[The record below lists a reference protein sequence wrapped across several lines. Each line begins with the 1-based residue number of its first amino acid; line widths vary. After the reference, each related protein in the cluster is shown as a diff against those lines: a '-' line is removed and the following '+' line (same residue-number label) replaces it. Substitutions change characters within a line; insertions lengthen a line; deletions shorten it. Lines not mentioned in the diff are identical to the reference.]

1 MLNSSDG
8 GRSRMGVQI
17 ESTNADSEALR
28 AFMKR
33 LLGDVRALETMLESG
48 VIESGIRRIGAEQE
62 MFLVDRAMRPA
73 PVNLAVLEHLDDRF
87 TTELGRFNIEA
98 NLPPLVMGGDCL
110 SRLEKELNSVL
121 ATARKAA
128 KKERADVLLC
138 GVAPTLKLSD
148 MTLENMTPFPRYR
161 ALNDALMAL
170 RGDSYQFFVKGSDE
184 VRVSHDS
191 VMLEA
196 CNTSFQVHFQVGPD
210 EFAKLYNIAQVA
222 TGPVLASAVNS
233 PVLFGK
239 ELWCETRIALF
250 EQAVDTRRA
259 AHSLRDVQ
267 SRVGF
272 GHEWIDDSVLEIFRD
287 DIMRFRVILADAAE
301 EDPFELLAKG
311 KAPKLP
317 ALCLHNSTVYRWN
330 RACYGVLDGKPH
342 LRIENRVLP
351 SGPTPHDEVANAAFW
366 FGLLGGIIGSGVEV
380 RDQISFSATRRNFLN
395 ASQHGL
401 NAQVTWLDGKTRP
414 ARDLIR
420 KVLLP
425 LAREG
430 LVASGIDENDVDLYL
445 GTIEAR
451 TKTGRTGAFWML
463 ESLSNMKEEA
473 SSVERM
479 RALSSAM
486 LQRQKDGAPV
496 HKWKLAK
503 TSEVGGWAQNFL
515 TVDQFMTTD
524 LITVHT
530 DELVDLCAS
539 LMRWKR
545 IAQVPVEDDDQKL
558 VGIVSVSEVLQLVE
572 RGLPEGEGVTVPVS
586 TIMDRSPLTAPP
598 ETPTLEAIRLMR
610 EHHARCLLITRGDE
624 LVGLVTER
632 DLGNIAGQ
640 LLTEK
645 LEAEG
650 K

>member
-1 MLNSSDG
+1 
-8 GRSRMGVQI
+8 MGVQI
-17 ESTNADSEALR
+17 ENTTADGEALR

-33 LLGDVRALETMLESG
+33 LLGDVRALETMLETG

-62 MFLVDRAMRPA
+62 MFLVDAAMRPA
-73 PVNLAVLEHLDDRF
+73 PVNLEVLEHLDDRF

-98 NLPPLVMGGDCL
+98 NLPPLVMGGNCL
-110 SRLEKELNSVL
+110 SQLEKELKSVL
-121 ATARKAA
+121 VAARKAA
-128 KKERADVLLC
+128 KKEGADILLC
-138 GVAPTLKLSD
+138 GVAPTLTLSD
-148 MTLENMTPFPRYR
+148 MSLDNMTPFPRYR

-196 CNTSFQVHFQVGPD
+196 CNTSFQVHFQVAPD

-222 TGPVLASAVNS
+222 TAPVLATAVNS
-233 PVLFGK
+233 PLLFGK

-259 AHSLRDVQ
+259 ANSLRDVQ
-267 SRVGF
+267 ARVGF
-272 GHEWIDDSVLEIFRD
+272 GHQWVDDSVLEIFRE

-301 EDPFELLAKG
+301 EDPFELLKTG
-311 KAPKLP
+311 KAPRLP

-330 RACYGVLDGKPH
+330 RACYGVLNGKPH

-366 FGLLGGIIGSGVEV
+366 FGLLGGILSTGVEV
-380 RDQISFSATRRNFLN
+380 RDLISFSATRRNFLN
-395 ASQHGL
+395 ASQYGL
-401 NAQVTWLDGKTRP
+401 NAQLTWLDGKTRP
-414 ARDLIR
+414 ARELVR

-430 LVASGIDENDVDLYL
+430 LAASGIRSSDIDLYM

-451 TKTGRTGAFWML
+451 VKSGRTGAFWML
-463 ESLSNMKEEA
+463 ESLSKMKSES

-486 LQRQKDGAPV
+486 IEREKSGDPV

-503 TSEVGGWAQNFL
+503 KTEAIGWAHNFL
-515 TVDQFMTTD
+515 TVEQFMTTD

-539 LMRWKR
+539 LMRWR
-545 IAQVPVEDDDQKL
+545 TISQVPVEDDDQRLVGAVSVAEVLKL
-558 VGIVSVSEVLQLVE
+558 VEA
-572 RGLPEGEGVTVPVS
+572 GLPEGQGVNVPVS
-586 TIMDRSPLTAPP
+586 SIMDTEPVTIPQD
-598 ETPTLEAIRLMR
+598 TPTVEAIELMR
-610 EHHARCLLITRGDE
+610 ERQVDCLFVTAE
-624 LVGLVTER
+624 EKLVGLVTEH
-632 DLGNIAGQ
+632 DLGNIALT
-640 LLTEK
+640 LLTDQLQAEK
-645 LEAEG
+645 
-650 K
+650 

>member
-1 MLNSSDG
+1 
-8 GRSRMGVQI
+8 MGVQI
-17 ESTNADSEALR
+17 ENTNADSEALR

-48 VIESGIRRIGAEQE
+48 QIESGIRRIGAEQE
-62 MFLVDRAMRPA
+62 MFLVDGAMRPA

-98 NLPPLVMGGDCL
+98 NLPPLVMGGNCL
-110 SRLEKELNSVL
+110 SQLEKELNSVL
-121 ATARKAA
+121 TAARKAA
-128 KKERADVLLC
+128 KKEGADVLLC
-138 GVAPTLKLSD
+138 GVAPTLTLSD
-148 MTLENMTPFPRYR
+148 MSLENMTPFPRYR
-161 ALNDALMAL
+161 ALNDALMGL

-196 CNTSFQVHFQVGPD
+196 CNTSFQVHFQVAPD

-222 TGPVLASAVNS
+222 TAPVLASAVNS
-233 PVLFGK
+233 PLLFGK

-259 AHSLRDVQ
+259 ANSLRDVQ
-267 SRVGF
+267 ARVGF
-272 GHEWIDDSVLEIFRD
+272 GHAWVDDSVLEIFRD
-287 DIMRFRVILADAAE
+287 DIMRFRVILADAVE
-301 EDPFELLAKG
+301 EDPFELIKAG

-330 RACYGVLDGKPH
+330 RACYGVLDGVPH

-351 SGPTPHDEVANAAFW
+351 SGPSAHDEVANAAFW
-366 FGLLGGIIGSGVEV
+366 FGLLGGIVRSDIEV
-380 RDQISFSATRRNFLN
+380 RDNISFSATRRNFLN

-401 NAQVTWLDGKTRP
+401 NAQITWLDGKTRP

-420 KVLLP
+420 KELLP
-425 LAREG
+425 LAHDG
-430 LVASGIDENDVDLYL
+430 LTASGVASADVDHYL

-451 TKTGRTGAFWML
+451 TRSGKTGAFWML
-463 ESLSNMKEEA
+463 ESLSKMNEEA

-486 LQRQKDGAPV
+486 LQRQNAQIPV
-496 HKWKLAK
+496 HQWKLATTK
-503 TSEVGGWAQNFL
+503 EVGGWAQNFL

-545 IAQVPVEDDDQKL
+545 IAQVPVEDDDQRL
-558 VGIVSVSEVLQLVE
+558 VGVVSVSEVLQLVE
-572 RGLPEGEGVTVPVS
+572 SGLPEGAGVTAPVS
-586 TIMDRSPLTAPP
+586 TIMDTNPLTVPP
-598 ETPTLEAIRLMR
+598 TTPTIEAIRLMR
-610 EHHARCLLITRGDE
+610 EHHARCLLVTNGDE

-632 DLGNIAGQ
+632 DLGNIAQQ
-640 LLTEK
+640 LLTER

-650 K
+650 S